1 MVEGYVS
8 VKATPVIA
16 VVLGLVSVT
25 VMSESLL
32 IRMVLGAKSLT
43 TVGGAKT
50 VSVAVAAVPGKAFA
64 LVIVPVLFK

>member
-1 MVEGYVS
+1 VEGYVS

-32 IRMVLGAKSLT
+32 ISIVLGRKSLT
-43 TVGGAKT
+43 TVGGANT
-50 VSVAVAAVPGKAFA
+50 VSVAEAAVPGNEFA
-64 LVIVPVLFK
+64 PVTVPVLFK